1 LYNGYDSA
9 PRIKKACSTILQV
22 YKKKVEDSG
31 LASLEKIAEAAFE

>member
-1 LYNGYDSA
+1 LYNGFDSA